1 MTGSNMRK
9 VQTSSTN
16 DFQQNYPLQKN
27 IPPTPTTTK
36 IKFLT
41 PTPNLPIPPPPAK
54 TSRILP
60 PSQTGGVKG
69 AACHAMTVAEQC
81 FKIAQSP
88 GHWT

>member
-1 MTGSNMRK
+1 MIGSNMRK

-41 PTPNLPIPPPPAK
+41 PTPNQPTPPPPAK
-54 TSRILP
+54 TFLKFYP
-60 PSQTGGVKG
+60 PPKLEGWRGL
-69 AACHAMTVAEQC
+69 HAMQ
-81 FKIAQSP
+81 
-88 GHWT
+88 